1 MGLHALAILTLVF
14 GFADQ
19 LYESG
24 DYEMAALEYARIL
37 YSEEDTLDQPEAALR
52 LARCWHALGRFE
64 ESLGLYGR
72 LMADLPDHDY
82 RASAALGA
90 GTVYADMGFFSRS
103 EELYTLA
110 AETAR
115 DSELVYRG
123 ELLAALT
130 PLYRQDWLTGNDR
143 LSQVAARW
151 SGERRE
157 LAADLAVLA
166 ARGENLPGRSPVWC
180 GLASALVPGSGQM
193 LCGHVKDGLTA
204 FGLTVATGALFY
216 LSLEEENLSTT
227 ILLGWLTFSFY
238 GANIYGGSRAA
249 EYYNTT
255 RRRELYEE
263 VRDRLEG
270 QSGS

>member
-1 MGLHALAILTLVF
+1 MGLHALAVLTLVL

-24 DYEMAALEYARIL
+24 DYEMAALEYARML
-37 YSEEDTLDQPEAALR
+37 HSEEDTLGQPEAALR
-52 LARCWHALGRFE
+52 LARCWHTMGRFE
-64 ESLGLYGR
+64 ESLGLYSR
-72 LMADLPDHDY
+72 LMTTLPDHDY

-90 GTVYADMGFFSRS
+90 GAVYADMGFFSRS
-103 EELYTLA
+103 EELYVLA
-110 AETAR
+110 AESAK
-115 DSELVYRG
+115 DSDLVFRG

-130 PLYRQDWLTGNDR
+130 PLYRQEWLTGNER
-143 LSQVAARW
+143 LSRVAERW
-151 SGERRE
+151 RGERRE

-180 GLASALVPGSGQM
+180 GLASAVVPGSGQ
-193 LCGHVKDGLTA
+193 LICGHLRDGLTA
-204 FGLTVATGALFY
+204 LGLTAATGALFY
-216 LSLEEENLSTT
+216 LSLEEENLSTS

-238 GANIYGGSRAA
+238 GANVYGGSRAA
-249 EYYNTT
+249 EYYNAA